1 MTSEIRNCEFR
12 FQCPKTWDAL
22 TRTEKPTVR
31 FCDQCQ
37 RTVHYCRTKTQLHE
51 AIVKNQ
57 CVAVEIQPTPESPK
71 RLLLGDLMPPPY
83 RSSNSTN

>member
-1 MTSEIRNCEFR
+1 MTAEIRNCEFR
-12 FQCPKTWDAL
+12 FQCPKTWDSL
-22 TRTEKPTVR
+22 KPTEKSTVR

-37 RTVHYCRTKTQLHE
+37 RTVHYCRTQAQLHT

-57 CVAVEIQPTPESPK
+57 CVAVEIKETPESPK

-83 RSSNSTN
+83 KTK